1 MPRSH
6 HPANCR
12 PSKLPG
18 IAVRPLPDLEWSE
31 MEGNRMSGAAVPVAS
46 VGEQPLTVDEFNAA
60 DDAAARALL
69 AGCLDIERW
78 VADVTAGRPYSDRN
92 ALLHNA
98 SESAGQIT
106 WAEVAGALLRHPRI
120 GEKATGGGSADAAL
134 SATEQSG
141 VAESDAAALA
151 AGNLAYEQ
159 RFGYIYLICAS
170 GLSGAQML
178 AALRERLTHD
188 DEQER
193 QVVMDELRKI
203 AALRLAKA
211 ISA

>member
-1 MPRSH
+1 MTGAGVPRT
-6 HPANCR
+6 AT
-12 PSKLPG
+12 
-18 IAVRPLPDLEWSE
+18 VD
-31 MEGNRMSGAAVPVAS
+31 
-46 VGEQPLTVDEFNAA
+46 EQSLTVDQFNAA
-60 DDAAARALL
+60 DDVDVRELL
-69 AGCLDIERW
+69 GACLDIERW
-78 VADVTAGRPYSDRN
+78 VADVAAARPYRDRD
-92 ALLHNA
+92 ALLVKA
-98 SESAGQIT
+98 SASAEGIS

-120 GEKATGGGSADAAL
+120 GEKASGGNSADAAL
-134 SATEQSG
+134 SETEQSG
-141 VAESDAAALA
+141 VAESDAAELA

-193 QVVMDELRKI
+193 LVVMDELRKI

-211 ISA
+211 VSA

>member
-1 MPRSH
+1 
-6 HPANCR
+6 
-12 PSKLPG
+12 
-18 IAVRPLPDLEWSE
+18 
-31 MEGNRMSGAAVPVAS
+31 MSGAAVPETAS
-46 VGEQPLTVDEFNAA
+46 VGVQPLTVDQFNGVH
-60 DDAAARALL
+60 DVVARELL
-69 AGCLDIERW
+69 GSCLDIERW
-78 VADVTAGRPYSDRN
+78 VADVAAGRPYPDRN
-92 ALLHNA
+92 ALLVKA
-98 SESAGQIT
+98 SASAEEIT

-120 GEKATGGGSADAAL
+120 GEKATGGSSADAVL

-141 VAESDAAALA
+141 VADSDAAELA

-170 GLSGAQML
+170 GLTGAQML

-193 QVVMDELRKI
+193 LVVMDELRKI

>member
-1 MPRSH
+1 
-6 HPANCR
+6 
-12 PSKLPG
+12 
-18 IAVRPLPDLEWSE
+18 
-31 MEGNRMSGAAVPVAS
+31 MSGAAVPDTAS
-46 VGEQPLTVDEFNAA
+46 IGGPALTVDQFNGA
-60 DDAAARALL
+60 DDVVARELL
-69 AGCLDIERW
+69 GACLDIERW
-78 VADVTAGRPYSDRN
+78 VGEVAAGRPYRDRDD
-92 ALLHNA
+92 LLTRA
-98 SESAGQIT
+98 SASADEIT

-120 GEKATGGGSADAAL
+120 GEKATGGNSTDAAL

-141 VAESDAAALA
+141 VADSDAAELA

-193 QVVMDELRKI
+193 LVVMNELRKI
-203 AALRLAKA
+203 AALRLAKV